1 MRLLYEHMLQQQ
13 KENET
18 AAAAAAAAAAPP
30 VPAAAAPCQCPP
42 PSNLDPELSS
52 LIDYLNKWNYTSIYG
67 PASNFIFLW
76 NVCTNQIPPHSRYW
90 HPQNLK
96 EWIDAQPSHSTFGVL
111 FALLFRLLDSGLA
124 KRLARKY
131 KVNPSAWGYV
141 KMTQD
146 SLFFSFC
153 LKVTRRRI
161 RQPATS
167 K

>member
-67 PASNFIFLW
+67 PASNFIFL
-76 NVCTNQIPPHSRYW
+76 
-90 HPQNLK
+90 
-96 EWIDAQPSHSTFGVL
+96 
-111 FALLFRLLDSGLA
+111 
-124 KRLARKY
+124 
-131 KVNPSAWGYV
+131 
-141 KMTQD
+141 
-146 SLFFSFC
+146 
-153 LKVTRRRI
+153 
-161 RQPATS
+161 
-167 K
+167 

>member
-1 MRLLYEHMLQQQ
+1 MRLLYEHMA
-13 KENET
+13 KENNKT
-18 AAAAAAAAAAPP
+18 AAAAVSATTTTTTAAAATTTTTTTPS
-30 VPAAAAPCQCPP
+30 PCQCPP
-42 PSNLDPELSS
+42 PSDL
-52 LIDYLNKWNYTSIYG
+52 
-67 PASNFIFLW
+67 
-76 NVCTNQIPPHSRYW
+76 
-90 HPQNLK
+90 
-96 EWIDAQPSHSTFGVL
+96 
-111 FALLFRLLDSGLA
+111 GLA

-153 LKVTRRRI
+153 LKVTRRI

>member
-96 EWIDAQPSHSTFGVL
+96 EWIDAQPGHSTFGVI
-111 FALLFRLLDSGLA
+111 FALFVRLLDSGLA

-153 LKVTRRRI
+153 LKVTRRR
-161 RQPATS
+161 
-167 K
+167 